1 MELDVYVVDA
11 FTTRLFGGNPAAVVP
26 LKSWLPDNVMQQM
39 AAQHN
44 LSETAFFVE
53 ADEGFH
59 LRWFTPTIEIELCGH
74 ATLAAAFVLFDQ
86 LGYPGKTVRFRT
98 LSGPLSVTRDGKQF
112 SMDFPVTAM
121 TSRAPLTEISEGL
134 GAVPDELYES
144 PTKFMAVFG
153 SETFIAGLQA
163 DFDALRR
170 AGKNVIV
177 TAPGS
182 DCDFVSRFFAPVSG
196 IDEDPVTGSAHTT
209 LAPYWAS
216 RLGKQTLHARQL
228 SRRGG
233 EMQCR
238 LDGDRVHLRGDAR
251 LYMKG
256 RAILPDLDFS

>member
-1 MELDVYVVDA
+1 MDVYVVDA
-11 FTTRLFGGNPAAVVP
+11 FTTRLFGGNPAAVVH
-26 LKSWLPDNVMQQM
+26 LESWLPDDVMQEM

-44 LSETAFFVE
+44 LSETAYFVKE
-53 ADEGFH
+53 GEGFH

-74 ATLAAAFVLFDQ
+74 ATLASAFVLFDQ
-86 LGYPGKTVRFRT
+86 LGYPGETVRFRT
-98 LSGPLSVTRDGKQF
+98 LSGPLSVTRDGSQF
-112 SMDFPVTAM
+112 SMDFPVTVMA
-121 TSRAPLTEISEGL
+121 SRRLLADISEGL

-153 SETFIAGLQA
+153 SETFIAGLDP
-163 DFDALRR
+163 DFVALRK
-170 AGKNVIV
+170 AGKNVIA

-196 IDEDPVTGSAHTT
+196 IDEDPVTGSAHTA

-216 RLGKQTLHARQL
+216 RLRKRTLFARQL

-256 RAILPDLDFS
+256 RAVLPGLDFS